1 MPGGETARILLLH
14 REAVDVAADITV
26 VGLGPGPWDL
36 MSVRAAGCLE
46 QAGSAQLVL
55 RTGRHPVAQEL
66 ERRGIEF
73 ITLDDHY
80 ERYPTFDE
88 VYSAMARTLVEM
100 ARKGP
105 VVYGVP
111 GHPLVGE
118 ASVRHLLALSR
129 SEAVQVEVVVSPG
142 SVEAI
147 WADLGVD
154 PLEAGAAVVDAHELS
169 RWARRPEELAPA
181 GGRAW
186 ERSRGYLVLQ
196 LDSQLVAQEVKAVL
210 SAVFG
215 DGHRV
220 ALVHAAAGPG
230 RVRWLPL
237 FELDRSGPFDH
248 LTSLYVP
255 PAPPASAGEWVEVL
269 VRLMAALRGPQGCP
283 WDRQQTRE
291 TLRRYLIEE
300 AYETVAAIERGDPAA
315 LRDELGDLLL
325 QVVFQSQVG
334 FEQGEFSLAEVAQ
347 TLRDKLVR
355 RHPHVFGELRVKDAA
370 EALRNW
376 EAIKQRERNQPQGD
390 GGEATRSSLMDGVAT
405 NLPALALAEAVQ
417 RRAAQVGFEWR
428 EISGAGKKAVEEARE
443 LREAWIR
450 QDPQDTHREM
460 GDLLFALVN
469 VSRYMRVDPELAL
482 RDAVRRFAARFRR
495 MEELAQ
501 RQGLKLEELSLEA
514 QDELWKVAKQ
524 ELQA

>member
-1 MPGGETARILLLH
+1 MPAGVAARMLLL
-14 REAVDVAADITV
+14 RLEAVDVAAEITV

-46 QAGSAQLVL
+46 QAGRARLVL

-66 ERRGIEF
+66 ERRGLAF
-73 ITLDDHY
+73 VTLDDHY

-88 VYSAMARTLVEM
+88 VYLAMARTLVGM
-100 ARKGP
+100 ARQGP

-142 SVEAI
+142 SAEAI

-181 GGRAW
+181 AGRAW

-215 DGHRV
+215 DEHRV
-220 ALVHAAAGPG
+220 ALVQAAGGPG
-230 RVRWLPL
+230 RVRWLRL
-237 FELDRSGPFDH
+237 FELDRAGPFDH

-269 VRLMAALRGPQGCP
+269 VRVMAALRGPEGCP

-300 AYETVAAIERGDPAA
+300 AYETVAAIERSDPSA
-315 LRDELGDLLL
+315 LREELGDLLL
-325 QVVFQSQVG
+325 QVVFQSQLG
-334 FEQGEFSLAEVAQ
+334 FEQGEFGLAEVAQ

-355 RHPHVFGELRVKDAA
+355 RHPHVFGEMRVKDAA
-370 EALRNW
+370 EVLRNW
-376 EAIKQRERNQPQGD
+376 EAIKQQERSQAQGQ
-390 GGEATRSSLMDGVAT
+390 GAEPAPGSWMDGVT
-405 NLPALALAEAVQ
+405 FDLPALALAEAVQ
-417 RRAAQVGFEWR
+417 RRAARVGFEWR
-428 EISGAGKKAVEEARE
+428 EISGAGKKAVEEAQE

-450 QDPQDTHREM
+450 QDKENLHREM

-469 VSRYMRVDPELAL
+469 VCRYMRVDPELAL
-482 RDAVRRFAARFRR
+482 RDAVRRFMARFRR
-495 MEELAQ
+495 MEELA
-501 RQGLKLEELSLEA
+501 RSQGLKLEELSLEA
-514 QDELWKVAKQ
+514 QDELWRVAKQ
-524 ELQA
+524 QLQA